1 MKRTVEI
8 NLYEYVSVWIL
19 TCGLFVAV
27 CMSRDTLGQLTHT
40 SVFRDCQIFTDT
52 LCQATHTP
60 QHFVNVGYLPIHYVS
75 RHTPQHFVTFRYL
88 PIHYVSRHTHLSISW
103 LSDIYRYIMSADTHT
118 PQYFVTVRCLA
129 ITEFDQ
135 YRPPYFFRC
144 FSNSYNNLVFE
155 LI

>member
-60 QHFVNVGYLPIHYVS
+60 QHFVNVGYLPIHYVR
-75 RHTPQHFVTFRYL
+75 RHTHLSISWMSDIYRY
-88 PIHYVSRHTHLSISW
+88 IMSADTHLSISW

-118 PQYFVTVRCLA
+118 SA
-129 ITEFDQ
+129 
-135 YRPPYFFRC
+135 FRDFQIFTDTLC
-144 FSNSYNNLVFE
+144 QPTHTHLSISWLSDV
-155 LI
+155 